1 MCVKVYPFYIKHR
14 CAQMFLHRCD
24 KWPFVN
30 AVLQRHIQFRL
41 VQLRVCVLDFYLKT
55 VMRWFFDFHCF
66 ICRFIMLD
74 EPLFLKI
81 DKLMSKL
88 DH

>member
-30 AVLQRHIQFRL
+30 AVLQRHIEFVSPVACLCIRFL
-41 VQLRVCVLDFYLKT
+41 SENCNEVVL
-55 VMRWFFDFHCF
+55 
-66 ICRFIMLD
+66 
-74 EPLFLKI
+74 
-81 DKLMSKL
+81 
-88 DH
+88 